1 MHMVIRKSKLEDAQ
15 FIYDNLEVLRGD
27 VEYSFDQFMIYYENY
42 LLNNKNWIFIAR
54 VLTEDIGFVTV
65 NIYPSIRFIGNTVE
79 LEEVVII
86 EEMRGKGL
94 GSVFLKN
101 VIKKVRNDELIR
113 KIVIKTDDL
122 KVAGKLYTKELA
134 LTNMR
139 TFQKY
144 LNKI

>member
-1 MHMVIRKSKLEDAQ
+1 MIIRKAKFEDAK
-15 FIYDNLEVLRGD
+15 FVYANLAVLRGD
-27 VEYSFDQFMIYYENY
+27 VEYNFDQFITYYRNY
-42 LLNNKNWIFIAR
+42 LLNDNNWIFIAK
-54 VLTEDIGFVTV
+54 VSTEDIGFVTV
-65 NIYPSIRFIGNTVE
+65 NRYSSIRFIGYTLE

-86 EEMRGKGL
+86 KKMRGKGL
-94 GSVFLKN
+94 GSIFLKN
-101 VIKKVRNDELIR
+101 VIKKIQSDVLIR

-122 KVAGKLYTKELA
+122 KVAGKLYSKELT

>member
-1 MHMVIRKSKLEDAQ
+1 MIIRKAKLEDAK
-15 FIYDNLEVLRGD
+15 FVYDNLEVLRGD
-27 VEYSFDQFMIYYENY
+27 VEYNFDQFITYYRNY
-42 LLNNKNWIFIAR
+42 LLNDNNWIFIAK
-54 VLTEDIGFVTV
+54 VSTEDIGFVTV
-65 NIYPSIRFIGNTVE
+65 NRYSSIRFIGYTLE

-86 EEMRGKGL
+86 KKMRGKGL
-94 GSVFLKN
+94 GSIFLKN
-101 VIKKVRNDELIR
+101 VIKKIQSDVLIR

-122 KVAGKLYTKELA
+122 KVAGKLYSKELT

>member
-1 MHMVIRKSKLEDAQ
+1 MIIRKAKFEDAK
-15 FIYDNLEVLRGD
+15 FVYDNLEVLRGD
-27 VEYSFDQFMIYYENY
+27 VEYSFDQFIIYYKNY
-42 LLNNKNWIFIAR
+42 LLNNNNWIFIAK
-54 VLTEDIGFVTV
+54 VSTEDIGFITINV
-65 NIYPSIRFIGNTVE
+65 YASIRYIGNTLE

-86 EEMRGKGL
+86 KEMRGKGL
-94 GSVFLKN
+94 GSIFLKN
-101 VIKKVRNDELIR
+101 VIKKIQNDRLIR

-122 KVAGKLYTKELA
+122 EVAGKLYSKELT

>member
-1 MHMVIRKSKLEDAQ
+1 
-15 FIYDNLEVLRGD
+15 RGD
-27 VEYSFDQFMIYYENY
+27 VQYSFDQFIIYYKNY
-42 LLNNKNWIFIAR
+42 LLNNNNWIFIAK
-54 VLTEDIGFVTV
+54 VSTKDIGFVTV
-65 NIYPSIRFIGNTVE
+65 NIYSSIRFIGNTLE

-86 EEMRGKGL
+86 KEMRGKGL
-94 GSVFLKN
+94 GSIFLKN
-101 VIKKVRNDELIR
+101 VIKKIQNDRLIR

-122 KVAGKLYTKELA
+122 EVAGKLYSKELT

>member
-1 MHMVIRKSKLEDAQ
+1 MIIRKAKFEDAK
-15 FIYDNLEVLRGD
+15 FVYDNLEVLRGD
-27 VEYSFDQFMIYYENY
+27 VEYSFDQFIIYYKNY
-42 LLNNKNWIFIAR
+42 LLNNNNWIFIAK
-54 VLTEDIGFVTV
+54 VSNEDIGFITV
-65 NIYPSIRFIGNTVE
+65 NIYSSIRYIGNTLE

-86 EEMRGKGL
+86 EKMRGRGY
-94 GSVFLKN
+94 GGIFLKEI
-101 VIKKVRNDELIR
+101 IKKIQTDRLIR

-122 KVAGKLYTKELA
+122 EVAGKLYSKELT